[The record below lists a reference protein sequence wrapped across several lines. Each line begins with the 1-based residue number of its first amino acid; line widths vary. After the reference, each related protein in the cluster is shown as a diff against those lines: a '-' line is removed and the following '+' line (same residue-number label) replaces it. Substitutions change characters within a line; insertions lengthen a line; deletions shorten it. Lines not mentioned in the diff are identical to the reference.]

1 MVLQHTAEQKSNVAS
16 MPMSLP
22 DKQFFK
28 IGEAAS
34 LVGVKAHVLRYW
46 EAEIRALRPLKT
58 RGSHR
63 MYRREDVETF
73 RLVRKLL
80 QEDGLTLAAVKKR
93 LAAGAAASG
102 VAHADGLTFT
112 TSAPSLAEAERSR
125 QLSLE
130 VDMPEIEAS
139 DGLEPELPADDHA
152 ADAGPVEDGPGDAI
166 AAAVERYTERSA
178 AARALEL
185 RAELLRLRS
194 DLAALLAQLDAPPPP
209 AADTRVATAT
219 VTAVVPMTVLMHRAV
234 DFQRAK

>member
-1 MVLQHTAEQKSNVAS
+1 
-16 MPMSLP
+16 MPLP

-93 LAAGAAASG
+93 LAAGAAASC

-112 TSAPSLAEAERSR
+112 TSAPSLAEAERCR

-130 VDMPEIEAS
+130 VDMPEIAAA
-139 DGLEPELPADDHA
+139 DAAEPELRADEPAEEHV
-152 ADAGPVEDGPGDAI
+152 ADAGPAEDGASDGI
-166 AAAVERYTERSA
+166 AAAVERYTGRSD

-234 DFQRAK
+234 DFQRVK

>member
-1 MVLQHTAEQKSNVAS
+1 
-16 MPMSLP
+16 MSLP

-58 RGSHR
+58 RGAHR

-93 LAAGAAASG
+93 LLGGAAAAG
-102 VAHADGLTFT
+102 VGTVAQADGLTFT
-112 TSAPSLAEAERSR
+112 GPAPALPEAEPSR

-130 VDMPEIEAS
+130 VDMPEVAAADVAEAALHA
-139 DGLEPELPADDHA
+139 DELTDEHA
-152 ADAGPVEDGPGDAI
+152 ADAGPAEDGASEAI
-166 AAAVERYTERSA
+166 AAAVERFTGRSD